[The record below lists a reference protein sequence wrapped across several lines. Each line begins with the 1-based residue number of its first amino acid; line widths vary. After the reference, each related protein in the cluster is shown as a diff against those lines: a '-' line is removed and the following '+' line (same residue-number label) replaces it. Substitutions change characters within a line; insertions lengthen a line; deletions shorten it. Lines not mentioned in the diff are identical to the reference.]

1 MSTVALSEAV
11 GTALVEGT
19 PVVAL
24 ESTVYSNLGLPTP
37 DNHSA
42 LLRSVDAITAAG
54 AVPAV
59 TAVIDGTLRAGIEPD
74 EWERV
79 LTADRKTAERDLPI
93 AVGQR
98 WDVGVTTVSA
108 SLAIAATAGISVFA
122 TGGIGGV
129 HRDWGRTGDISA
141 DLGAIA
147 RHPVA
152 TVSAGAKSFL
162 DLEHT
167 LEALETLGAPVIGWQ
182 TDEFPA
188 FTARTSRLPIP
199 HRCDDIEELGRIISV
214 QRAFGRGALVVT
226 PVPETD
232 ALDQD
237 QHDAA
242 LTAALAAVESEGI
255 TGAAV
260 TPFVLGRI
268 AEATEGASVP
278 ANLSL
283 VENNARLAAA
293 LAHAVGSSASGE

>member
-1 MSTVALSEAV
+1 MSTVALSDAV
-11 GTALVEGT
+11 GTALAEGA
-19 PVVAL
+19 PIVAL

-37 DNHSA
+37 DNEAA
-42 LLRSVDAITAAG
+42 LRRSVAAIHALG

-59 TAVIDGTLRAGIEPD
+59 TAVIDGTLRAGIEEH

-79 LTADRKTAERDLPI
+79 LTADHKTAERDLPV

-98 WDVGVTTVSA
+98 WSVGVTTVSA
-108 SLAIAATAGISVFA
+108 SLAIAATAGIAVFA

-129 HRDWGRTGDISA
+129 HREWGRTGDISA

-188 FTARTSRLPIP
+188 FTARTSGLPIP
-199 HRCDDIEELGRIISV
+199 HRCDDIGELSRIVSA
-214 QRAFGRGALVVT
+214 QRDFGRGALIVT
-226 PVPETD
+226 PVPEQD
-232 ALDQD
+232 ALDQAI
-237 QHDAA
+237 HDAA
-242 LTAALAAVESEGI
+242 LTDALNAVDKEGI
-255 TGAAV
+255 VGAAV

-268 AEATEGASVP
+268 AAATEGASIP
-278 ANLSL
+278 ANLAL
-283 VENNARLAAA
+283 VENNARLAASLAVA
-293 LAHAVGSSASGE
+293 LGSGTEH

>member
-1 MSTVALSEAV
+1 MSTVALSDAV
-11 GTALVEGT
+11 GTALAEGA
-19 PVVAL
+19 PIVAL

-37 DNHSA
+37 DNEAA
-42 LLRSVDAITAAG
+42 LRRSVEAINELG

-59 TAVIDGTLRAGIEPD
+59 TAVIDGTMRAGIED
-74 EWERV
+74 HEWERV

-98 WDVGVTTVSA
+98 WNVGVTTVSA
-108 SLAIAATAGISVFA
+108 SLAIAATAGIPVFA

-167 LEALETLGAPVIGWQ
+167 LEALETLGAPVIGWH

-188 FTARTSRLPIP
+188 FTARTSGLPIP
-199 HRCDDIEELGRIISV
+199 HRCDDVSELSRIVSA
-214 QRAFGRGALVVT
+214 QRDFGRGALIVT
-226 PVPETD
+226 PVPEQD
-232 ALDQD
+232 ALDQGV
-237 QHDAA
+237 HDAA
-242 LTAALAAVESEGI
+242 LTEALRAVDEEGI
-255 TGAAV
+255 VGAAV

-268 AEATEGASVP
+268 AAATEGASVP
-278 ANLSL
+278 ANLAL
-283 VENNARLAAA
+283 VENNARLAASLAVA
-293 LAHAVGSSASGE
+293 LVADPER

>member
-1 MSTVALSEAV
+1 VSTVALSDAV
-11 GTALVEGT
+11 GTALAEGA
-19 PVVAL
+19 PIVAL

-37 DNHSA
+37 DNEAA
-42 LLRSVDAITAAG
+42 LRRSVAAIHALG

-59 TAVIDGTLRAGIEPD
+59 TAVIDGTLRAGIEEH

-79 LTADRKTAERDLPI
+79 LTADHKTAERDLPV

-98 WDVGVTTVSA
+98 WSVGVTTVSA
-108 SLAIAATAGISVFA
+108 SLAIAATAGIAVFA

-129 HRDWGRTGDISA
+129 HREWGRTGDISA

-188 FTARTSRLPIP
+188 FTARTSGLPIP
-199 HRCDDIEELGRIISV
+199 HRCDDIGELSRIVSA
-214 QRAFGRGALVVT
+214 QRDFGRGALIVT
-226 PVPETD
+226 PVPEQD
-232 ALDQD
+232 ALDQAI
-237 QHDAA
+237 HDAA
-242 LTAALAAVESEGI
+242 LTDALNAVDKEGI
-255 TGAAV
+255 VGAAV

-268 AEATEGASVP
+268 AAATEGASIP
-278 ANLSL
+278 ANLAL
-283 VENNARLAAA
+283 VENNARLAASLAVA
-293 LAHAVGSSASGE
+293 LGSGTEH

>member
-1 MSTVALSEAV
+1 MSTVALSDAV
-11 GTALVEGT
+11 GTALAEGA
-19 PVVAL
+19 PIVAL

-37 DNHSA
+37 DNEAA
-42 LLRSVDAITAAG
+42 LRRSVEAIHELG

-59 TAVIDGTLRAGIEPD
+59 TAVIDGTLRAGIEEH

-79 LTADRKTAERDLPI
+79 LTADHKTAERDLPV

-98 WDVGVTTVSA
+98 WSVGVTTVSA
-108 SLAIAATAGISVFA
+108 SLAIAATAGIAVFA

-129 HRDWGRTGDISA
+129 HRDWGRTADISA

-188 FTARTSRLPIP
+188 FTARTSGLPIP
-199 HRCDDIEELGRIISV
+199 HRCDDVDELSRIVSA
-214 QRAFGRGALVVT
+214 QRDFGRGALVVT
-226 PVPETD
+226 PVPEQD
-232 ALDQD
+232 ALDQAV
-237 QHDAA
+237 HDAA
-242 LTAALAAVESEGI
+242 LTDALQAVDEEGI
-255 TGAAV
+255 VGAAV

-268 AEATEGASVP
+268 AAATEGASVP
-278 ANLSL
+278 ANLAL
-283 VENNARLAAA
+283 VENNARLAASLAGA
-293 LAHAVGSSASGE
+293 LRPGTDR